1 MSLGH
6 SLLES
11 GVEMELRAEMQDV
24 IALLDSE
31 VPRFSHEGYGYRI
44 TSVKGVLDTQ
54 CTLLMKPWDRQANT
68 QINQGIGLL
77 EMNRLDEERLSCRL
91 SRWTEEDVA
100 PLEDE
105 EAMFASL
112 VFQLV
117 HVFQSNGLMDPPGP
131 TPAR

>member
-31 VPRFSHEGYGYRI
+31 IPHFSHEGYGYRI

-54 CTLLMKPWDRQANT
+54 CTLLLKPWDRRANT

-77 EMNRLDEERLSCRL
+77 EMDRLDGERLCCRL
-91 SRWTEEDVA
+91 SRWTEENVA

-105 EAMFASL
+105 EALFASL

-117 HVFQSNGLMDPPGP
+117 HVFQSKGLMDLQ
-131 TPAR
+131 AR